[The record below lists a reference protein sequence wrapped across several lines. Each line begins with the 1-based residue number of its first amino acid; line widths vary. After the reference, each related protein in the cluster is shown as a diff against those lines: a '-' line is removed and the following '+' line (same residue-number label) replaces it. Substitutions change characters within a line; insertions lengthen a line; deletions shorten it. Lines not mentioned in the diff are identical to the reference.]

1 VREGIT
7 EKDILEIRD
16 WVNRMVSL
24 PQDSQTVLE
33 REGPKRFFLS
43 IVGTGRDDRCRWCR
57 SFRQQT
63 ELSFVSKQLCETTQ
77 ISSEHNKPCND
88 GLFLAPENTRSTV

>member
-24 PQDSQTVLE
+24 PQNSRTVLE

-57 SFRQQT
+57 SFRT
-63 ELSFVSKQLCETTQ
+63 ALTTRMNRLECDVLQ
-77 ISSEHNKPCND
+77 EGFCYFES
-88 GLFLAPENTRSTV
+88 